1 MAYAETLGIFN
12 IYCFSIGNSG
22 YLNTP
27 QCYIMFNHRL
37 LFSVLI
43 ADETLST
50 EEQQRVKVAF
60 AEGYVAGSGQRAP
73 GRTLKWL
80 KIIQQLLTIVIF
92 LALFISFMGKSVK
105 W

>member
-1 MAYAETLGIFN
+1 MLIHCVLST
-12 IYCFSIGNSG
+12 
-22 YLNTP
+22 
-27 QCYIMFNHRL
+27 
-37 LFSVLI
+37 VLI
-43 ADETLST
+43 ADETLSV

-60 AEGYVAGSGQRAP
+60 AEGYVAGSGQKTP

-92 LALFISFMGKSVK
+92 LALFISFMGKSVE